1 MVKQFAH
8 VRRLAAYLRRANI
21 HHMEYY
27 LNVVA
32 CLLTIAFGLFGFL
45 APRFTA
51 SALDLAPTRSN
62 MGLSE
67 LRASVG
73 GLFVVSGIVAIMLDN
88 SMSYVMLGVAYSGAA
103 LGRFVSLAID
113 SPPVKKTISF
123 ASIEALLA
131 IWLILGNT
139 V

>member
-1 MVKQFAH
+1 
-8 VRRLAAYLRRANI
+8 
-21 HHMEYY
+21 
-27 LNVVA
+27 
-32 CLLTIAFGLFGFL
+32 
-45 APRFTA
+45 
-51 SALDLAPTRSN
+51 